1 MSKVSKQNKKTE
13 NKVADKTVKNNE
25 AAKKEAVKREDHLL
39 ADKKV
44 DLKKEPK
51 NNADCNRMDRRFLYV
66 KTGNYVVYARMLQLK
81 RKEGYFLNEKD
92 EIRCPGDTE

>member
-1 MSKVSKQNKKTE
+1 MSKVSKQNKKDVSKE
-13 NKVADKTVKNNE
+13 AGKVVE
-25 AAKKEAVKREDHLL
+25 KKEAVKREDHLL